1 MFFFAVWSPDP
12 ATIGSYITVWRKEWR
27 FVTISKSGLYYIFPW
42 PIVIYLPGRG
52 QRQGLL
58 CWYGCACTLRGKIWN
73 SWMTMIGD
81 NLQWWPMAML
91 AMMITWQWWQRFFQP
106 KSGELLLV
114 EESRCFF
121 LHHRHS
127 QTALVLPKNPE
138 YIDLKAKM
146 IVTMKIDIFIFDQ
159 LINF

>member
-1 MFFFAVWSPDP
+1 MKICNNFYIRPILHFSMAYIYIDLGEDRDKVSYADMAVLVLWEEKSE
-12 ATIGSYITVWRKEWR
+12 IVEW
-27 FVTISKSGLYYIFPW
+27 
-42 PIVIYLPGRG
+42 
-52 QRQGLL
+52 Q
-58 CWYGCACTLRGKIWN
+58 
-73 SWMTMIGD
+73 MIGD

-138 YIDLKAKM
+138 YIDLKVKIMKA
-146 IVTMKIDIFIFDQ
+146 IVTMKINIFIIDQ
-159 LINF
+159 LPF